1 MSRVVEMVRTGRLAR
16 WLAPLLMSTLLAACA
31 TTERYERSLN
41 ALVGLREAELVQQL
55 GRPNRTY
62 ESGGFRYLVY
72 TTSDTATVAGM
83 ANGYQTTGVG
93 VHERRVS
100 VGGSPDLAIEAAC
113 TTTFELDQGKV
124 VAWAHKGN
132 YCKSGQ

>member
-1 MSRVVEMVRTGRLAR
+1 MPHPAVKARLA
-16 WLAPLLMSTLLAACA
+16 LTALVALVMALLTACA

-41 ALVGLREAELVQQL
+41 ALIGLRETELVQQL

-83 ANGYQTTGVG
+83 ANGYQTTGMG
-93 VHERRVS
+93 VHERRVA

-132 YCKSGQ
+132 YCKSGK